1 MPSLLNEL
9 LDPKQVA
16 LELRAANQAEAILE
30 IVELLHA
37 NGKVAQQYQFSDA
50 VMEREG
56 RSSTN
61 TGDGVAFPH
70 ARTDLAEKMV
80 LGIGRSQKGVRFG
93 DSKELV
99 YLIFLVGVPKRMVND
114 YLVCVGTLARLVT
127 DKAIR
132 AKLLKAGT
140 TAKFIETLRSASL
153 LLE

>member
-30 IVELLHA
+30 IVELLRA
-37 NGKVAQQYQFSDA
+37 NGKVEEYYKFSDA

-70 ARTDLAEKMV
+70 ARTDLVEKMV
-80 LGIGRSQKGVRFG
+80 LGIGRSKKGVRFG
-93 DSKELV
+93 EAKEPV
-99 YLIFLVGVPKRMVND
+99 HLIFLIGVPKRMVND

-132 AKLLKAGT
+132 AQIFEAGT
-140 TAKFIETLRSASL
+140 AEELIEQLRSASL